1 MQILSHCCSICYR
14 CHWNLESERIKKIGL
29 DVSEETSKI
38 TTNIKKTLTVVRSIG
53 VGVMVATSSCGVRP
67 SWGVVVVAL
76 TVGS

>member
-1 MQILSHCCSICYR
+1 MSV
-14 CHWNLESERIKKIGL
+14 KKQ
-29 DVSEETSKI
+29 SKSN
-38 TTNIKKTLTVVRSIG
+38 TKIKKTLTVVRSIG